1 VRKEKIRLMFTA
13 EALSM
18 KDFNLAKTPGA
29 LSTSKNHYC
38 FNPVYLC
45 VHCASAR
52 KQDIKP
58 PAFAGLSV
66 I

>member
-1 VRKEKIRLMFTA
+1 MFTA

-18 KDFNLAKTPGA
+18 KDFNLAKAPSA
-29 LSTSKNHYC
+29 PRISKHHYC
-38 FNPVYLC
+38 FNPAYFC

-66 I
+66 IRNLQ

>member
-1 VRKEKIRLMFTA
+1 MFTV

-18 KDFNLAKTPGA
+18 KDFNLAKAPGA
-29 LSTSKNHYC
+29 LRTSKHYYY
-38 FNPVYLC
+38 FAPDYLC

-66 I
+66 IRNLQ